1 MKDHVHAELGGSDS
15 EWQGFGR
22 ELSRTGVAGD
32 CKSERSYKQRQ
43 RIDAQKPDKR
53 LTNGG
58 RMGHGLRRALKPTV
72 TDYSKSDTPQAHEAM
87 RIALSNEL
95 G

>member
-1 MKDHVHAELGGSDS
+1 MQVLVHAELEGSVS

-32 CKSERSYKQRQ
+32 CKSERSHQQRQ
-43 RIDAQKPDKR
+43 RINAQKSDIR

-58 RMGHGLRRALKPTV
+58 RASHGLRYPKNQP
-72 TDYSKSDTPQAHEAM
+72 
-87 RIALSNEL
+87 
-95 G
+95 